1 MMWRTTEKQCSGSGS
16 GFGAGGGGKNRRT
29 WSAAPRMFVIMLA
42 VLWMG
47 AGMIPHVVL
56 AEDATE
62 IMRSVQDQQDAETS
76 AMRISMHVY
85 DRPGSDESRDMY
97 IESYSRGEEESY
109 MEFVSPRSIKGL
121 RVQDLDGEIR
131 VFFPSTGRV
140 RRIASGQRGGSIGG
154 VGGDF
159 SYEDM
164 GSGSLLEDYEFT
176 LLREEHEE
184 YIIRG
189 VPTDPDSSYEH
200 LIYYV
205 EKARSVVTRIE
216 YHTPAD
222 GHEKTMTADS
232 FERIQGRLVATE
244 ITMENHRKHRRTVL
258 RIHDARFDVPLDNR
272 YFNPNRF
279 YR

>member
-1 MMWRTTEKQCSGSGS
+1 L
-16 GFGAGGGGKNRRT
+16 
-29 WSAAPRMFVIMLA
+29 LA
-42 VLWMG
+42 VL
-47 AGMIPHVVL
+47 IPRAV
-56 AEDATE
+56 APQTAAARDATE
-62 IMRSVQDQQDAETS
+62 IMRTVEEQQDAETS

-85 DRPGSDESRDMY
+85 DRLGSDESRDMY
-97 IESYSRGEEESY
+97 IESYGRGEDESY

-121 RVQDLDGEIR
+121 RVQDLDGEVR

-140 RRIASGQRGGSIGG
+140 RRIASGQKSGSVGG

-164 GSGSLLEDYEFT
+164 GGGSLLEDYEFT
-176 LLREEHEE
+176 MLREERDA
-184 YIIRG
+184 YVIRG
-189 VPTDPDSSYEH
+189 VPTDSESSYEH

-205 EKARSVVTRIE
+205 EKDRNVVTRVE
-216 YHTPAD
+216 YYTPED

-232 FERIQGRLVATE
+232 FERIEGRLVATQ
-244 ITMENHRKHRRTVL
+244 ITMENHRKHRKTVL
-258 RIHDARFDVPLDNR
+258 RIHDARFDVDLDDR